1 MQATLPK
8 NIKHLL
14 TLLLLIGVWFS
25 YSEVRAIWSP
35 EQAWEKLLTP
45 PGWLAVGV
53 SILLAVTSLAT
64 LILSLWGPGQIQA
77 LAQKGTSL
85 RWPAAF
91 ILPGALAWI
100 LLFSPWQSLFGPWT
114 QLLAAAGLARL
125 LAWLLVPGRTQP
137 FGWRELAL
145 SFGLFLYPRMMQEV
159 RIIYPS
165 ALLIRG
171 SMLAGFGALL
181 VLLFILYQPVM
192 SESLRGKILAF
203 RARLGRARWP
213 VAILFLLSPF
223 IYRYILGAGGYILY
237 PNIRFAVWLIALFV
251 AAILLCAEAGR
262 LVSLESV
269 GVSAGWLVLASALTG
284 SLLMVVAQPFSL
296 SWSEGNRLYDYSLV
310 FGQGLYNYP
319 GKIPD
324 LYNTPGRYSLWG
336 VLFLWQGLPI
346 WAHRLW
352 NMLIL
357 TAPSFLLGWALT
369 RKTQAGF
376 LKQAA
381 FLWIT
386 AFFILLTPLH
396 PPFMLTAILVALFAF
411 HPSPYVRGPA
421 LAAASL
427 YAGLSRWTWVFAPG
441 AWGALVDLL
450 LYYPKREGP
459 WFKRLL
465 PTVLMAALGAVPG
478 FLLNINNFVGFSSG
492 TTDTANQPL
501 LWYRLLPNDT
511 LGPGILLLML
521 LYTGPLV
528 AVLIHQMATKSWKLD
543 GWQLLAVWAALLG
556 FLGAGLVISTKIGGG
571 GDLHN
576 LDMYI
581 GTLIFVAALGL
592 FASQPNLKSWPG
604 WALALVCVMAFL
616 PLYQFTPFF
625 PSANYSQW
633 LDLPTREES
642 DNALKEI
649 RREVTAASQ
658 CGEVLFMDQRQ
669 LLTFGYVDAVPFIA
683 EYEKKYMMD
692 QALASNADYFR
703 PYYQD
708 LADQRF
714 ALIVTEVLK
723 VNLKS
728 QSGVFADENDLW
740 VIWVSAPTLC
750 FYEPI
755 YTERSVG
762 VQLLVPRQ
770 NPTGCEKYLQ

>member
-1 MQATLPK
+1 
-8 NIKHLL
+8 
-14 TLLLLIGVWFS
+14 
-25 YSEVRAIWSP
+25 
-35 EQAWEKLLTP
+35 
-45 PGWLAVGV
+45 
-53 SILLAVTSLAT
+53 
-64 LILSLWGPGQIQA
+64 
-77 LAQKGTSL
+77 
-85 RWPAAF
+85 
-91 ILPGALAWI
+91 
-100 LLFSPWQSLFGPWT
+100 
-114 QLLAAAGLARL
+114 
-125 LAWLLVPGRTQP
+125 
-137 FGWRELAL
+137 
-145 SFGLFLYPRMMQEV
+145 
-159 RIIYPS
+159 
-165 ALLIRG
+165 
-171 SMLAGFGALL
+171 
-181 VLLFILYQPVM
+181 
-192 SESLRGKILAF
+192 
-203 RARLGRARWP
+203 
-213 VAILFLLSPF
+213 
-223 IYRYILGAGGYILY
+223 
-237 PNIRFAVWLIALFV
+237 
-251 AAILLCAEAGR
+251 
-262 LVSLESV
+262 
-269 GVSAGWLVLASALTG
+269 
-284 SLLMVVAQPFSL
+284 
-296 SWSEGNRLYDYSLV
+296 
-310 FGQGLYNYP
+310 
-319 GKIPD
+319 
-324 LYNTPGRYSLWG
+324 
-336 VLFLWQGLPI
+336 
-346 WAHRLW
+346 
-352 NMLIL
+352 
-357 TAPSFLLGWALT
+357 
-369 RKTQAGF
+369 
-376 LKQAA
+376 
-381 FLWIT
+381 
-386 AFFILLTPLH
+386 
-396 PPFMLTAILVALFAF
+396 
-411 HPSPYVRGPA
+411 
-421 LAAASL
+421 
-427 YAGLSRWTWVFAPG
+427 
-441 AWGALVDLL
+441 
-450 LYYPKREGP
+450 
-459 WFKRLL
+459 
-465 PTVLMAALGAVPG
+465 MAALGALPG

-592 FASQPNLKSWPG
+592 FASPPNLKSWPG

-658 CGEVLFMDQRQ
+658 RGEVLFMDQRQ

-728 QSGVFADENDLW
+728 QNGVFADENDLW

-755 YTERSVG
+755 YTEKSVG
-762 VQLLVPRQ
+762 VQVLVPRQ